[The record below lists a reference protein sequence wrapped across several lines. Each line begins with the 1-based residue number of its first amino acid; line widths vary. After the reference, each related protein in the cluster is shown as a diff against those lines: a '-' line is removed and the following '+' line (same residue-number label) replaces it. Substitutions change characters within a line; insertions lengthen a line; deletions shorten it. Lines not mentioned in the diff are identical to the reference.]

1 MMTGSVPSP
10 DNGTGGS
17 RFGVRLRGW
26 YLLPL
31 LFVAIVANAAITGV
45 WVVQQNEQG
54 VVLRFGR
61 VRSILPAGMHFI
73 LPYPLETMRIVPTTE
88 VRTMSVGFSYE
99 EDGLM
104 DPAAVEEEVQWLTGD
119 TNIVEMQT
127 AIQYIIKSP
136 VDYLFRV
143 ADFSD
148 GQPREVSLRL
158 AAESVLT
165 SLVARM
171 KVDDVLSSG
180 KARIQEESR
189 VSIQELVDAMRL
201 GVQVVSVNIVE
212 DNPPPAVIAAFN
224 DVSSAKADRQRLMS
238 VADGYAK
245 DLLPRARA
253 QANRIRQEAEIYRSE
268 VVNEAHGAAQRFVS
282 LAEQVRS
289 SPQVSKE
296 RMWLEMVEKTLS
308 RARMI
313 VYPRKPGRNFTLT
326 HIEGNLR

>member
-1 MMTGSVPSP
+1 MTPATTPSA
-10 DNGTGGS
+10 GGN
-17 RFGVRLRGW
+17 RFGPRLRAW

-31 LFVAIVANAAITGV
+31 LLVALIVHVAVTGV

-73 LPYPLETMRIVPTTE
+73 LPYPLETMRLVRTTE

-99 EDGLM
+99 ETEEP
-104 DPAAVEEEVQWLTGD
+104 DPVALEEEVQWLTGD

-127 AIQYIIKSP
+127 VIQYIIKSP

-148 GQPREVSLRL
+148 GRPRDVALRK

-165 SLVARM
+165 FLVARM

-189 VSIQELVDAMRL
+189 VQIQELVDGMGL

-212 DNPPPAVIAAFN
+212 DNPPPNVIAAFN
-224 DVSSAKADRQRLMS
+224 DVSSAKADRQRLMN

-268 VVNEAHGAAQRFVS
+268 VVNAAHGAAQRFVA
-282 LAEQVRS
+282 LAEQVRT

-313 VYPRKPGRNFTLT
+313 VYPRKPGSTFTLT
-326 HIEGNLR
+326 HVEGQIR

>member
-1 MMTGSVPSP
+1 MTPVTTPSA
-10 DNGTGGS
+10 GGN
-17 RFGVRLRGW
+17 RFGLRLRGW

-31 LFVAIVANAAITGV
+31 LLVALIVHMAVTGV

-54 VVLRFGR
+54 VLLRFGR

-73 LPYPLETMRIVPTTE
+73 LPYPLETMRLVRTTE
-88 VRTMSVGFSYE
+88 VRTMSVGFSYD
-99 EDGLM
+99 EDEQP
-104 DPAAVEEEVQWLTGD
+104 DRAALEDEVQWLTGD

-127 AIQYIIKSP
+127 VIQYIIKSP

-148 GQPREVSLRL
+148 GRPRDVALRK

-165 SLVARM
+165 FLVARM

-189 VSIQELVDAMRL
+189 IQIQELVDDMGL
-201 GVQVVSVNIVE
+201 GVQVVSMNIIE
-212 DNPPPAVIAAFN
+212 DNPPPNVIAAFN
-224 DVSSAKADRQRLMS
+224 DVSSAKADRQRLMN

-268 VVNEAHGAAQRFVS
+268 VVNAAHGAAQRFVA
-282 LAEQVRS
+282 LAEQVRT

-296 RMWLEMVEKTLS
+296 RMWLEMIEKTLS

-313 VYPRKPGRNFTLT
+313 VYPRKPGSTFTLT
-326 HIEGNLR
+326 HVEGKIR

>member
-1 MMTGSVPSP
+1 MTPATTSSADG
-10 DNGTGGS
+10 N
-17 RFGVRLRGW
+17 RFGLRLRGW

-31 LFVAIVANAAITGV
+31 LLVALIAHMAVTGV

-54 VVLRFGR
+54 VLLRFGR

-73 LPYPLETMRIVPTTE
+73 LPYPLETMRLVRTTE
-88 VRTMSVGFSYE
+88 VRTMSVGFSYHE
-99 EDGLM
+99 EAEP
-104 DPAAVEEEVQWLTGD
+104 DPVELEEEVQWLTGD

-127 AIQYIIKSP
+127 VIQYIIKSP

-148 GQPREVSLRL
+148 GRPRDVALRK

-165 SLVARM
+165 FLVARM
-171 KVDDVLSSG
+171 EVDDVLSSG

-189 VSIQELVDAMRL
+189 VQIQELVDGMGL

-212 DNPPPAVIAAFN
+212 DNPPPNVIAAFN
-224 DVSSAKADRQRLMS
+224 DVSSAKADRQRLMN

-268 VVNEAHGAAQRFVS
+268 VVNAAHGAAQRFVT
-282 LAEQVRS
+282 LAEQVRT

-313 VYPRKPGRNFTLT
+313 VYPRKPGSTFTLT
-326 HIEGNLR
+326 HVEGQIR

>member
-1 MMTGSVPSP
+1 MKRC
-10 DNGTGGS
+10 NG
-17 RFGVRLRGW
+17 
-26 YLLPL
+26 
-31 LFVAIVANAAITGV
+31 
-45 WVVQQNEQG
+45 
-54 VVLRFGR
+54 
-61 VRSILPAGMHFI
+61 LPAI
-73 LPYPLETMRIVPTTE
+73 PTSSKC
-88 VRTMSVGFSYE
+88 RRS
-99 EDGLM
+99 
-104 DPAAVEEEVQWLTGD
+104 
-119 TNIVEMQT
+119 
-127 AIQYIIKSP
+127 IQYIIKSP

-148 GQPREVSLRL
+148 GQPRDVALRK

-165 SLVARM
+165 FLVARM

-189 VSIQELVDAMRL
+189 VQIQELIDEMGL

-212 DNPPPAVIAAFN
+212 DNPPPNVIAAFN
-224 DVSSAKADRQRLMS
+224 DVSSAKADRQRLMN

-268 VVNEAHGAAQRFVS
+268 VVNAAHGAAQRFVA
-282 LAEQVRS
+282 LAEQVRT

-313 VYPRKPGRNFTLT
+313 VYPRKPGSTFTLT
-326 HIEGNLR
+326 HVEGKIR

>member
-1 MMTGSVPSP
+1 MTAGGIPSP
-10 DNGTGGS
+10 GGGAS
-17 RFGVRLRGW
+17 GGRFGVRLRGW

-31 LFVAIVANAAITGV
+31 LVVALAAHLAFTGV

-73 LPYPLETMRIVPTTE
+73 LPYPLETMRLVRTTE
-88 VRTMSVGFSYE
+88 VRTMSVGFSYHE
-99 EDGLM
+99 EGEVD
-104 DPAAVEEEVQWLTGD
+104 AAEVEEELQWLTGD

-148 GQPREVSLRL
+148 GQPREVALRK

-201 GVQVVSVNIVE
+201 GLQVVSVNIVE

-224 DVSSAKADRQRLMS
+224 DVSSAKADRQRLMN
-238 VADGYAK
+238 VADGYSK

-253 QANRIRQEAEIYRSE
+253 QAHRIRQEAEIYRSE
-268 VVNEAHGAAQRFVS
+268 IVNEARGAAQRFLS

>member
-1 MMTGSVPSP
+1 MTATGVVPP
-10 DNGTGGS
+10 PGN

-26 YLLPL
+26 HLLPL
-31 LFVAIVANAAITGV
+31 LVVALIANAAFTGV

-73 LPYPLETMRIVPTTE
+73 LPYPLETMRLVRTTE
-88 VRTMSVGFSYE
+88 VRTMSVGFSYQE
-99 EDGLM
+99 EDLM
-104 DPAAVEEEVQWLTGD
+104 DPAAVEDEVQWLTGD

-148 GQPREVSLRL
+148 GQSREVALRM

-189 VSIQELVDAMRL
+189 ISIQELVDAMRL

-268 VVNEAHGAAQRFVS
+268 VVNEAHGAAQRFIS
-282 LAEQVRS
+282 LAEQVRT
-289 SPQVSKE
+289 SPRVSKE

-313 VYPRKPGRNFTLT
+313 VYPRKSGRNFTLT

>member
-1 MMTGSVPSP
+1 MTPDTTPSP
-10 DNGTGGS
+10 DSGGR
-17 RFGVRLRGW
+17 RFGLRLRGW

-31 LFVAIVANAAITGV
+31 LLVALIVHMAVTGV

-61 VRSILPAGMHFI
+61 VRSALPAGMHFI
-73 LPYPLETMRIVPTTE
+73 LPYPLETMRLVRTTE
-88 VRTMSVGFSYE
+88 VRTMSVGFSYH
-99 EDGLM
+99 EDNQL
-104 DPAAVEEEVQWLTGD
+104 DQAALEEEVQWLTGD
-119 TNIVEMQT
+119 TNIVEVQT

-148 GQPREVSLRL
+148 GQPRDVALRK
-158 AAESVLT
+158 ATESVLT
-165 SLVARM
+165 FLVARM
-171 KVDDVLSSG
+171 KVDDVLSIG

-189 VSIQELVDAMRL
+189 VLIQELVDGIGL

-212 DNPPPAVIAAFN
+212 DNPPPNVIAAFN
-224 DVSSAKADRQRLMS
+224 DVSSAKADRQRLMNI
-238 VADGYAK
+238 ADGYAK

-268 VVNEAHGAAQRFVS
+268 VVNAAHGAAQRFLKLAKQVS
-282 LAEQVRS
+282 T

-296 RMWLEMVEKTLS
+296 RLWLEMVEKTLS

-313 VYPRKPGRNFTLT
+313 VYPRKPGSTFTLT
-326 HIEGNLR
+326 HIEGRIR

>member
-1 MMTGSVPSP
+1 MTP
-10 DNGTGGS
+10 DATPTTGNGGA
-17 RFGVRLRGW
+17 RFGLRLRGW

-31 LFVAIVANAAITGV
+31 LLIALIVHVAVTGV
-45 WVVQQNEQG
+45 WVVNQNEQG

-73 LPYPLETMRIVPTTE
+73 LPYPLETMRLVRTTE
-88 VRTMSVGFSYE
+88 VRTMSVGFSDQ
-99 EDGLM
+99 EDELP
-104 DPAAVEEEVQWLTGD
+104 DAAAVEEEVQWLTGD

-148 GQPREVSLRL
+148 GQPRDVALRK

-165 SLVARM
+165 DLVARM

-189 VSIQELVDAMRL
+189 LQIQELVDDIGL
-201 GVQVVSVNIVE
+201 GVQVVSVNIVA
-212 DNPPPAVIAAFN
+212 DNPPPNVIAAFN
-224 DVSSAKADRQRLMS
+224 DVSSAKADRQRLMN

-253 QANRIRQEAEIYRSE
+253 QANRVRQEAEIYRSE
-268 VVNEAHGAAQRFVS
+268 VVNAAHGAAQRFIK
-282 LAEQVRS
+282 LAEQVRT

-313 VYPRKPGRNFTLT
+313 VYPRKPGRTFTLT
-326 HIEGNLR
+326 HIEGKIR

>member
-1 MMTGSVPSP
+1 MTA
-10 DNGTGGS
+10 TGVAPPPGN

-26 YLLPL
+26 HLLPL
-31 LFVAIVANAAITGV
+31 LVVALIANAAFTGV

-73 LPYPLETMRIVPTTE
+73 LPYPLETMRLVRTTE
-88 VRTMSVGFSYE
+88 VRTMSVGFSYQ
-99 EDGLM
+99 EDDLM
-104 DPAAVEEEVQWLTGD
+104 DPAAVEDEVQWLTGD

-148 GQPREVSLRL
+148 GQSREVALRM

-282 LAEQVRS
+282 LADQVRT

>member
-1 MMTGSVPSP
+1 MTTGSLSSP
-10 DNGTGGS
+10 DGDTGSG
-17 RFGVRLRGW
+17 RFGLRLRGW
-26 YLLPL
+26 YLLPVV
-31 LFVAIVANAAITGV
+31 FVALAVHIALTGV

-61 VRSILPAGMHFI
+61 VRSVLPAGMHFI
-73 LPYPLETMRIVPTTE
+73 LPYPLETMRLVRTTE
-88 VRTMSVGFSYE
+88 VRTMSVGFSDQ
-99 EDGLM
+99 EDELM
-104 DPAAVEEEVQWLTGD
+104 DPVAAEEEVQWLTGD

-148 GQPREVSLRL
+148 GQPREVALRK

-165 SLVARM
+165 ALVARM

-268 VVNEAHGAAQRFVS
+268 VVNEARGAAQRFLS
-282 LAEQVRS
+282 LAEQVRN

>member
-1 MMTGSVPSP
+1 M
-10 DNGTGGS
+10 
-17 RFGVRLRGW
+17 
-26 YLLPL
+26 
-31 LFVAIVANAAITGV
+31 
-45 WVVQQNEQG
+45 
-54 VVLRFGR
+54 LRFGR
-61 VRSILPAGMHFI
+61 IRSILPAGMHFI
-73 LPYPLETMRIVPTTE
+73 LPYPLETMRLVRTTE
-88 VRTMSVGFSYE
+88 VRTMSVGFSDEVIE
-99 EDGLM
+99 EAD
-104 DPAAVEEEVQWLTGD
+104 AATLEEEVQWLTGD

-148 GQPREVSLRL
+148 GQPRDVALRK

-165 SLVARM
+165 FLVARM

-189 VSIQELVDAMRL
+189 VLTQELVDAMGL

-212 DNPPPAVIAAFN
+212 DNPPPNVIAAFN
-224 DVSSAKADRQRLMS
+224 DVSSAKADRQRLMN

-253 QANRIRQEAEIYRSE
+253 QAHRIRQEAEIYRSE
-268 VVNEAHGAAQRFVS
+268 VVNAARGKAQRFVK
-282 LAEQVRS
+282 LAEQVRT
-289 SPQVSKE
+289 SPQVSKG
-296 RMWLEMVEKTLS
+296 RLWLETVEKTLS

-313 VYPRKPGRNFTLT
+313 VYPRKPGSTFTLT
-326 HIEGNLR
+326 HVEGKIR

>member
-1 MMTGSVPSP
+1 MMPDATPSA
-10 DNGTGGS
+10 DNGAAS
-17 RFGVRLRGW
+17 RRLGLRLRGW
-26 YLLPL
+26 HLLPL
-31 LFVAIVANAAITGV
+31 VLVALIVHMAVTGV

-73 LPYPLETMRIVPTTE
+73 LPYPLETMRLVRTTE
-88 VRTMSVGFSYE
+88 VRTMAVGFSYQE
-99 EDGLM
+99 AEQVDEM
-104 DPAAVEEEVQWLTGD
+104 AMEEEVQWLTGD

-148 GQPREVSLRL
+148 GQPRDVALRK

-165 SLVARM
+165 FLVARM

-189 VSIQELVDAMRL
+189 VLTQELVDAMGL

-212 DNPPPAVIAAFN
+212 DNPPPNVIAAFN
-224 DVSSAKADRQRLMS
+224 DVSSAKADRQRLMN

-253 QANRIRQEAEIYRSE
+253 QAHRIRQEAEIYRSE
-268 VVNEAHGAAQRFVS
+268 VVNAARGEAQRFVK
-282 LAEQVRS
+282 LAEQVRT

-296 RMWLEMVEKTLS
+296 RLWLETVEKTLS

-326 HIEGNLR
+326 HVEGEIR

>member
-1 MMTGSVPSP
+1 MTPATTPSAG
-10 DNGTGGS
+10 NNGS
-17 RFGVRLRGW
+17 RFGLRLRGW

-31 LFVAIVANAAITGV
+31 LLVALVVHAAVTGV
-45 WVVQQNEQG
+45 WVVQQNEQA
-54 VVLRFGR
+54 VLLRFGR

-73 LPYPLETMRIVPTTE
+73 LPYPLETMRLVRTTE
-88 VRTMSVGFSYE
+88 VRTMSVGFSYQEDDQLDQAALE
-99 EDGLM
+99 EQ
-104 DPAAVEEEVQWLTGD
+104 VQWLTGD

-136 VDYLFRV
+136 VEYLFRV

-148 GQPREVSLRL
+148 GRPRDVALRK

-189 VSIQELVDAMRL
+189 VQIQELVDDMGL

-212 DNPPPAVIAAFN
+212 DNPPPNVIAAFN
-224 DVSSAKADRQRLMS
+224 DVSSAKADRQRLMN

-268 VVNEAHGAAQRFVS
+268 VVNAAHGAAQRFVA
-282 LAEQVRS
+282 LAEQVRT

-313 VYPRKPGRNFTLT
+313 VYPRRPGSTFTLT
-326 HIEGNLR
+326 HVEGQIR

>member
-1 MMTGSVPSP
+1 MTATGVVPP
-10 DNGTGGS
+10 PGN

-26 YLLPL
+26 HLLPL
-31 LFVAIVANAAITGV
+31 LVVALIANAAFTGV

-73 LPYPLETMRIVPTTE
+73 LPYPLETMRLVRTTE
-88 VRTMSVGFSYE
+88 VRTMSVGFSYQ
-99 EDGLM
+99 EDDLM
-104 DPAAVEEEVQWLTGD
+104 DPAAVEDEVQWLTGD

-148 GQPREVSLRL
+148 GQSREVALRM

-282 LAEQVRS
+282 LADQVRT

-313 VYPRKPGRNFTLT
+313 VLSP
-326 HIEGNLR
+326 

>member
-1 MMTGSVPSP
+1 MTPDTTPSAGN
-10 DNGTGGS
+10 DGR
-17 RFGVRLRGW
+17 RFGLRLRAW
-26 YLLPL
+26 YVLPL
-31 LFVAIVANAAITGV
+31 LFIALIAHVAVTGV

-61 VRSILPAGMHFI
+61 VRSVLPAGMHFI
-73 LPYPLETMRIVPTTE
+73 LPYPLETMRLVRTTE
-88 VRTMSVGFSYE
+88 VRTMSVGFGHH
-99 EDGLM
+99 EDDQLGQAEL
-104 DPAAVEEEVQWLTGD
+104 EEEVQWLTGD

-148 GQPREVSLRL
+148 GQPRDVALRK

-165 SLVARM
+165 FLVARM

-189 VSIQELVDAMRL
+189 VQIQELVDDMGL
-201 GVQVVSVNIVE
+201 GLQVVSVNIVA
-212 DNPPPAVIAAFN
+212 DNPPPNVIAAFN
-224 DVSSAKADRQRLMS
+224 DVSSAKADRQRLMN

-268 VVNEAHGAAQRFVS
+268 VVNAAHGAAQRFVA
-282 LAEQVRS
+282 LAEQVRT

-313 VYPRKPGRNFTLT
+313 VYPRKPGRPFTLT
-326 HIEGNLR
+326 HIEGKIR

>member
-1 MMTGSVPSP
+1 MTAPSAIP
-10 DNGTGGS
+10 PSGN

-26 YLLPL
+26 HLLPL
-31 LFVAIVANAAITGV
+31 LVVAIVANAAFTGV

-73 LPYPLETMRIVPTTE
+73 LPYPLETMRLVRTTE
-88 VRTMSVGFSYE
+88 VRTMSVGFSYQ
-99 EDGLM
+99 EDDLM
-104 DPAAVEEEVQWLTGD
+104 DPAAVEDEVQWLTGD

-148 GQPREVSLRL
+148 GQSREVALRM

>member
-1 MMTGSVPSP
+1 MTPATTPSA
-10 DNGTGGS
+10 GGGN
-17 RFGVRLRGW
+17 RFGLRLRAW

-31 LFVAIVANAAITGV
+31 LLVALIVHAAVTGV

-54 VVLRFGR
+54 VLLRFGR
-61 VRSILPAGMHFI
+61 VRSVLPAGMHFI
-73 LPYPLETMRIVPTTE
+73 LPYPLETMRLVRTTE
-88 VRTMSVGFSYE
+88 VRTMSVGFNYH
-99 EDGLM
+99 EDDELDQAEM
-104 DPAAVEEEVQWLTGD
+104 EEEVQWLTGD

-136 VDYLFRV
+136 VEYLFRV

-148 GQPREVSLRL
+148 GQPRDVALRK

-165 SLVARM
+165 FLVARM
-171 KVDDVLSSG
+171 TVDDVLSSG

-189 VSIQELVDAMRL
+189 VQIQELVDDMGL

-212 DNPPPAVIAAFN
+212 DNPPPNVIAAFN
-224 DVSSAKADRQRLMS
+224 DVSSAKADRQRLMN

-268 VVNEAHGAAQRFVS
+268 VVNAAHGAAQRFVA
-282 LAEQVRS
+282 LAEQVRT

-313 VYPRKPGRNFTLT
+313 VYPRKPGSTFTLT
-326 HIEGNLR
+326 HVEGQIR

>member
-1 MMTGSVPSP
+1 MTPATTPSAG
-10 DNGTGGS
+10 NNGS
-17 RFGVRLRGW
+17 RLGLRLRGW

-31 LFVAIVANAAITGV
+31 LLVALIVHAAVTGV
-45 WVVQQNEQG
+45 WVVQQNEQA
-54 VVLRFGR
+54 VLLRFGR

-73 LPYPLETMRIVPTTE
+73 LPYPLETMRLVRTTE
-88 VRTMSVGFSYE
+88 VRTMSVGFSYQE
-99 EDGLM
+99 SDQL
-104 DPAAVEEEVQWLTGD
+104 DQAALEEEVQWLTGD

-136 VDYLFRV
+136 VEYLFRV

-148 GQPREVSLRL
+148 GQPRDVALRK

-189 VSIQELVDAMRL
+189 VQIQELVDDMGL

-212 DNPPPAVIAAFN
+212 DNPPPNVIAAFN
-224 DVSSAKADRQRLMS
+224 DVSSAKADRQRLMN

-268 VVNEAHGAAQRFVS
+268 VVNAAHGAARRFVA
-282 LAEQVRS
+282 LAEQVRT

-313 VYPRKPGRNFTLT
+313 VYPRKPGSTFTLT
-326 HIEGNLR
+326 HVEGQIR

>member
-1 MMTGSVPSP
+1 MTTATLPSP
-10 DNGTGGS
+10 DSGTGGS
-17 RFGVRLRGW
+17 RFGLRLRAW

-31 LFVAIVANAAITGV
+31 LLVALAAHVAVTGV
-45 WVVQQNEQG
+45 WVVKQNEQG

-73 LPYPLETMRIVPTTE
+73 LPYPLETMRLVRTTE

-99 EDGLM
+99 QEEELD
-104 DPAAVEEEVQWLTGD
+104 AAAMEEEVQWLTGD

-148 GQPREVSLRL
+148 GQPRDVALRK

-165 SLVARM
+165 FLVARM

-189 VSIQELVDAMRL
+189 RLLQELVDAMRL

-212 DNPPPAVIAAFN
+212 DNPPPNVIAAFN
-224 DVSSAKADRQRLMS
+224 DVSSAKADRQRLMN

-253 QANRIRQEAEIYRSE
+253 RAHRIRQEAEIYRSE
-268 VVNEAHGAAQRFVS
+268 VVNEARGGAQRFLK
-282 LAEQVRS
+282 LAEQVRT
-289 SPQVSKE
+289 SPQISKE
-296 RMWLEMVEKTLS
+296 RMWLEMIEKTLS

-313 VYPRKPGRNFTLT
+313 VYPRKPGRTFTLT
-326 HIEGNLR
+326 HVEGKIR

>member
-1 MMTGSVPSP
+1 MTPATTPSAG
-10 DNGTGGS
+10 NGGN
-17 RFGVRLRGW
+17 RFGLRLRAW

-31 LFVAIVANAAITGV
+31 LLVALIVHVAVTGV

-54 VVLRFGR
+54 VLLRFGR
-61 VRSILPAGMHFI
+61 VRSVLPAGMHFI
-73 LPYPLETMRIVPTTE
+73 LPYPMETMRLVRTTE
-88 VRTMSVGFSYE
+88 VRTMSVGFDYHE
-99 EDGLM
+99 GDQL
-104 DPAAVEEEVQWLTGD
+104 DPADLEEEVQWLTGD

-136 VDYLFRV
+136 VEYLFRV

-148 GQPREVSLRL
+148 GQPRDVALRK

-165 SLVARM
+165 FLVARM

-189 VSIQELVDAMRL
+189 VQIQGLVDEMGL

-212 DNPPPAVIAAFN
+212 DNPPPNVIAAFN
-224 DVSSAKADRQRLMS
+224 DVSSAKADRQRLMN

-268 VVNEAHGAAQRFVS
+268 VVNAAHGAAQRFVA
-282 LAEQVRS
+282 LAEQVRT

-313 VYPRKPGRNFTLT
+313 VYPRKPGSTFTLT
-326 HIEGNLR
+326 HVEGQIR